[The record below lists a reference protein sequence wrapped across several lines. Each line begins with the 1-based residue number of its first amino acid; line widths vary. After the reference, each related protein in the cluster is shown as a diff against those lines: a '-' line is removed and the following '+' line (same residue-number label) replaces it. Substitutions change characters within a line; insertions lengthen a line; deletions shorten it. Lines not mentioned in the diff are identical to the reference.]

1 MGALSHIRVL
11 DLSRVLAG
19 PWASQILADLGADV
33 IKVENPDGGDD
44 TRHWGPPFMPDENGE
59 PTEESA
65 YYLSANR
72 GKRSVCIDMRSP
84 EGQARVRE
92 LAKNADVV
100 LENFKVGGLAKYGL
114 DYANLSAINPGL
126 VYCSITGFGQSGP
139 YRERPGY
146 DFLIQAMGG
155 IMSITGSP
163 ETGPQRVGVAVS
175 DIMAGLYA
183 TIGILAAL
191 QEREQSG
198 LGQHV
203 DLALLDTTAAI
214 LANQA
219 SNYLVGGVL
228 PGLIGNTHPNV
239 VPYQVFATRDGHCI
253 VAVGNDRQFRNCMTE
268 LGLPELG
275 QDERYAT
282 NRARIQNRDR
292 LVAIMEEK
300 LRERDRDEWL
310 ARFAAAGVPC
320 GPINTM
326 EDVYQDPQILHREMV
341 VTLDHPENKALK
353 VTGNPIKLS
362 RTPVEYHRP
371 PPRLGEHSDEI
382 LEGHH
387 WET

>member
-1 MGALSHIRVL
+1 
-11 DLSRVLAG
+11 
-19 PWASQILADLGADV
+19 
-33 IKVENPDGGDD
+33 
-44 TRHWGPPFMPDENGE
+44 MPDEAGE

-65 YYLSANR
+65 YYLSTNR
-72 GKRSVCIDMRSP
+72 GKRSVCIDMRST
-84 EGQARVRE
+84 EGQAQVRE
-92 LAKNADVV
+92 LAKGADVV
-100 LENFKVGGLAKYGL
+100 IENFKAGGLAKYGL
-114 DYANLSAINPGL
+114 DYDSLAAINPGL
-126 VYCSITGFGQSGP
+126 VYCSITGFGQTGP
-139 YRERPGY
+139 YSERPGY

-163 ETGPQRVGVAVS
+163 DTGPQRVGVAVS
-175 DIMAGLYA
+175 DIMTGLYA
-183 TIGILAAL
+183 TIGVLAAL

-253 VAVGNDRQFRNCMTE
+253 VAVGNDRQFRNCMVE
-268 LGLPELG
+268 MSLPELAE
-275 QDERYAT
+275 DERYAT
-282 NRARIQNRDR
+282 NRARIQNRDQ

-310 ARFAAAGVPC
+310 RRFEAVGVPC

-326 EDVYQDPQILHREMV
+326 EDVYKDPQILHREMV
-341 VTLDHPENKALK
+341 VTLNHPENMALK

-362 RTPVEYHRP
+362 RTPVEYERA
-371 PPRLGEHSDEI
+371 PPRLGEHTDEI
-382 LEGHH
+382 LAGLKWRPSGEATGPSD
-387 WET
+387 

>member
-19 PWASQILADLGADV
+19 PWASQILADLGAEV
-33 IKVENPDGGDD
+33 IKVENPNGGDD
-44 TRHWGPPFMPDENGE
+44 TRHWGPPFMADDNGNA
-59 PTEESA
+59 TEESA

-72 GKRSVCIDMRSP
+72 GKRSVCIDMRSE
-84 EGQARVRE
+84 EGQRQIRE
-92 LAKNADVV
+92 LAKSADVV
-100 LENFKVGGLAKYGL
+100 LENFKVDGLAKYGL
-114 DYANLSAINPGL
+114 DYDSLAAINPRL
-126 VYCSITGFGQSGP
+126 VYCSITGFGQTGP

-155 IMSITGSP
+155 IMSITGSA

-175 DIMAGLYA
+175 DIMTGLYA

-203 DLALLDTTAAI
+203 DLGLLDTTAAI

-219 SNYLVGGVL
+219 SNYLVGGVV
-228 PGLIGNTHPNV
+228 PGLIGNSHPNV

-253 VAVGNDRQFRNCMTE
+253 VAVGNDSQFRSCMTE

-275 QDERYAT
+275 TDERYAT
-282 NRARIQNRDR
+282 NRARIENRDS
-292 LVAIMEEK
+292 LVAIMQEK
-300 LRERDRDEWL
+300 LLASDRDEWL
-310 ARFAAAGVPC
+310 ARFESAGVPC
-320 GPINTM
+320 GPINSM
-326 EDVYQDPQILHREMV
+326 DEVYSDPQIQARGMV
-341 VTLDHPENKALK
+341 VDLQHPDRESLK

-362 RTPVEYHRP
+362 RTPVEYNRHP
-371 PPRLGEHSDEI
+371 PKLGEHTEEI
-382 LEGHH
+382 LAHLKD
-387 WET
+387 